1 VSDGLKGDILIVD
14 DNPVNLNVL
23 SGMLS
28 EKDFRVRVATGGRR
42 ALMAARTCAPDL
54 VMLDINMPD
63 LDGYEVCRQLKADEV
78 TRDVPVIFI
87 SALDETMDKVRAF
100 ESGGVDY
107 VTKPFQFGE
116 VLARI
121 ENQLKI
127 ARLKK
132 DLERKNDE
140 LNRKND
146 ELVRKNDE
154 LIRSREEILRQTQR
168 VERMFSALS
177 EVLPGTVL
185 DDKYRLDEK
194 IGSGGFGAVF
204 RATHL
209 GLNRSVAV
217 KIFRPRTGD
226 VTPEA
231 LERFRLEGVSACR
244 VMHPNAV
251 QVLDSGVST
260 AGIAYLVMELL
271 EGMTLGDMLKDAGP
285 ISPDRTVRIMLP
297 VCEVLAEA
305 HKCGVIHR
313 DVKPDNIFLHETRDG
328 EVVKVLDFGL
338 AKLLEDETSVDLQN
352 LTIGRMMGTPT
363 YMSPE
368 RLNDLPYDGRAD
380 VYSLGVMMYQLL
392 NGRVPFFSKEGDTWA
407 VAVMHLT
414 KEPAPLRE
422 SNPSVPEPLER
433 LVLRTLAKAPAERP
447 TARELADELSAVLA
461 ASA

>member
-1 VSDGLKGDILIVD
+1 VSDGQKGDILIVD

-23 SGMLS
+23 SGMLG
-28 EKDFRVRVATGGRR
+28 EQDFRVRVATGGRR

-54 VMLDINMPD
+54 IMLDINMPD
-63 LDGYEVCRQLKADEV
+63 MDGYEVCRQLKADEA

-100 ESGGVDY
+100 ESGGADY

-127 ARLKK
+127 SRLQKV
-132 DLERKNDE
+132 LERKNDE

-154 LIRSREEILRQTQR
+154 LVRSREEILRQTQR

-177 EVLPGTVL
+177 EVLPGTLL
-185 DDKYRLDEK
+185 DDKYRLEEK

-209 GLNRSVAV
+209 GLDRSVAV

-231 LERFRLEGVSACR
+231 LERFRREGVSACR
-244 VMHPNAV
+244 VIHANAV
-251 QVLDSGVST
+251 QVLDSGISS

-271 EGMTLGDMLKDAGP
+271 EGRTLGDMLKDAGP
-285 ISPDRTVRIMLP
+285 VQPDRTVQILLP

-305 HKCGVIHR
+305 HNCGVIHR
-313 DVKPDNIFLHETRDG
+313 DVKPDNIFLHATKEG

-338 AKLLEDETSVDLQN
+338 AKLLGDETSVDMQN
-352 LTIGRMMGTPT
+352 MTVGQMMGTPT
-363 YMSPE
+363 YMPPE

-380 VYSLGVMMYQLL
+380 VYSLGVMMYQMLS
-392 NGRVPFFSKEGDTWA
+392 GRVPFFSKEGDTWA

-422 SNPSVPEPLER
+422 GNPDIPASLEAI
-433 LVLRTLAKAPAERP
+433 VMRTLAKLPAERP
-447 TARELADELSAVLA
+447 TARELVHELSAVLA
-461 ASA
+461 NSA